1 MPNAH
6 LANVSAEIRS
16 LILSELPKEALLAC
30 RLVCR
35 ILSVHATPLAFRHVL
50 LTARHAASAE
60 SFVRI
65 CETEH
70 LRQLVHEVTCDTYV
84 GDWCRYRGGKGY
96 KVPAPFL
103 AALPYMRHLR
113 GLRSLNIFFSKYTA
127 RRNVDMRYPTN
138 LGVAETTDFRF
149 RVLNMVFE
157 ALRGTW
163 HKKMWIPLF
172 LDLHLPQ
179 DDFGPSVDDGN
190 GNGNGDGD
198 EEGPIE
204 LASLAISNLSDFI
217 DRRLM
222 RSRAFQDVLAAPS
235 LKSLKLLI
243 THWEKEIE
251 PELRL
256 ELPDLYE
263 VYEKLPLT
271 WLKPAAARN
280 LTTLSLYD
288 RHYFGWCPKL
298 DLRLINP
305 DGGLP
310 NLRVLALGHYVFSH
324 NWQVD
329 WIAGLGSLQ
338 ELYLDDCP
346 ILWRAIIRPPLDDEN
361 YPTAEAFNAGPNND
375 RVELGL
381 PLRWH
386 AVLARW
392 REALAGQLRVFSMGS
407 GDWNGKAQPDERDND
422 DLAGRRVFLTY
433 DRPSPPPLPTSFPT
447 RGTPGC
453 SVSARCDGGVGLRR
467 ARQNVLQYVQFNV
480 DRWVERDAGVLLL
493 DDDEIGIQFGV
504 HTRALDEAALE
515 DLLMSLTKA
524 EVVDI

>member
-35 ILSVHATPLAFRHVL
+35 ILSVHTTPLAFRHVL
-50 LTARHAASAE
+50 LTARHAASAD
-60 SFVRI
+60 SFIRI
-65 CETEH
+65 CEAEH

-96 KVPAPFL
+96 KVPAAFL

-113 GLRSLNIFFSKYTA
+113 SLRSLNIFFSKYTA

-149 RVLNMVFE
+149 RVLNMIFE

-179 DDFGPSVDDGN
+179 DDFSPNVDDEK
-190 GNGNGDGD
+190 GDGD
-198 EEGPIE
+198 GEGPIE

-222 RSRAFQDVLAAPS
+222 RSRAFQEILAAPS

-263 VYEKLPLT
+263 VYENLPLT
-271 WLKPAAARN
+271 WLKPAVAQK

-324 NWQVD
+324 DWQVD
-329 WIAGLGSLQ
+329 WVAGLGSLQ

-346 ILWRAIIRPPLDDEN
+346 ILWRAIVRPPLDDEN

-375 RVELGL
+375 RVEIGL

-386 AVLARW
+386 AVL
-392 REALAGQLRVFSMGS
+392 
-407 GDWNGKAQPDERDND
+407 
-422 DLAGRRVFLTY
+422 
-433 DRPSPPPLPTSFPT
+433 
-447 RGTPGC
+447 
-453 SVSARCDGGVGLRR
+453 
-467 ARQNVLQYVQFNV
+467 
-480 DRWVERDAGVLLL
+480 WVERDAGVLLL

-524 EVVDI
+524 EVLDI